1 MLKLMS
7 YGVDINIE
15 LDKGIYLFSSYSATG
30 KSYLLF
36 LLKAIKSNQRLLT
49 YDSDDYDNGID
60 LGKLLE
66 STDYDLVI
74 IDRYDLYLDKF
85 IKEIKEAGKH
95 SIVLIDSKQGLL
107 IDYDTCDILLE
118 RDSITV
124 KW

>member
-1 MLKLMS
+1 MS

-36 LLKAIKSNQRLLT
+36 LIKAIKSNQRLLT